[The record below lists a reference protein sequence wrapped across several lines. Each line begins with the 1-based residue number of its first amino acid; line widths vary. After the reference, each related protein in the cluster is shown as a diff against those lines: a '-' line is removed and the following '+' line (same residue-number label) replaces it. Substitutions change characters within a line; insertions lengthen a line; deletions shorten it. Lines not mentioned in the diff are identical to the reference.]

1 MNISLRDISY
11 FLAVAGTARLSQA
24 AELCGVTQPAISKA
38 MHRLEGELGLTL
50 LERHARGTR
59 LSAAGQ
65 QFLPMAQNLHAG
77 GVDAQRLVGEIRARG
92 AGLLRIGVTDAT
104 RTGLLAP
111 ALGELIQQ
119 RAGLRV
125 QLRIGRSDQLA
136 KAVQAGELDLALV
149 PAYSDSTFSCDH
161 TVVGHDPLL
170 PVVRAAH
177 PLARLIRPTL
187 SDLQPFSWLL
197 ASSTSTPY
205 RLLNALYRRCGLPAP
220 TVVVE
225 TDYASEIDMTLLRS
239 TNLLALVPQSMMR
252 LSEQSD
258 LYILPLSD
266 LKWARDVVMLTRT
279 GVATPLMDTFNERVR
294 KHAIQM
300 EKSRSKRSLDA
311 K

>member
-24 AELCGVTQPAISKA
+24 AELCDVTQPAISKA
-38 MHRLEGELGLTL
+38 MRRLEDELGLKL

-59 LSAAGQ
+59 LTAAGQ

-77 GVDAQRLVGEIRARG
+77 DLDAQRLVGELRARG
-92 AGLLRIGVTDAT
+92 AGLLRIGVTNAT

-111 ALGELIQQ
+111 ILGELIQQ

-136 KAVQAGELDLALV
+136 KDVQAGELDLALV
-149 PAYSDSTFSCDH
+149 PAYSDATLPSGF
-161 TVVGHDPLL
+161 TVIGRDPLL
-170 PVVRAAH
+170 PVVRASH
-177 PLARLIRPTL
+177 PLAQLTRPDL
-187 SDLQPFSWLL
+187 KALQPYFWLL

-205 RLLNALYRRCGLPAP
+205 RLLNSLYRRHGLPAP

-225 TDYASEIDMTLLRS
+225 TDYASEIDLTLLRS
-239 TNLLALVPQSMMR
+239 SNLLALVPQSMMS

-258 LYILPLSD
+258 LHILPLSE
-266 LKWARDVVMLTRT
+266 LKFEREVVMLTRT
-279 GVATPLMDTFNERVR
+279 GVATPLMRTLSERVR
-294 KHAIQM
+294 KYAVQM
-300 EKSRSKRSLDA
+300 EKSRSKG
-311 K
+311 

>member
-24 AELCGVTQPAISKA
+24 AELCEVTQPAISKA
-38 MHRLEGELGLTL
+38 MRRLEDEIGLKL

-59 LSAAGQ
+59 LTAAGQ

-77 GVDAQRLVGEIRARG
+77 DLDAQRLVGELRARG
-92 AGLLRIGVTDAT
+92 AGLLRIGVTNAT

-111 ALGELIQQ
+111 ILGELIQQ

-149 PAYSDSTFSCDH
+149 PAYSDTTFSCEN
-161 TVVGHDPLL
+161 TVIGRDPLL

-177 PLARLIRPTL
+177 PLARLTHPNLR
-187 SDLQPFSWLL
+187 DLQPFFWLL

-205 RLLNALYRRCGLPAP
+205 RLLNSLYRRHSLPAP
-220 TVVVE
+220 IVVVE
-225 TDYASEIDMTLLRS
+225 TDYASEIDLTLLRS
-239 TNLLALVPQSMMR
+239 TNLLALVPQSMMS

-258 LYILPLSD
+258 LHIIPLSE
-266 LKWARDVVMLTRT
+266 LKLEREVVMLTRT
-279 GVATPLMDTFNERVR
+279 GVATPLMQTLSERVR
-294 KHAIQM
+294 KYAVRM
-300 EKSRSKRSLDA
+300 EKSRVK

>member
-24 AELCGVTQPAISKA
+24 AELCEVTQPAISKA
-38 MHRLEGELGLTL
+38 MRRLEDELGLKL

-59 LSAAGQ
+59 LTAAGQ

-77 GVDAQRLVGEIRARG
+77 DLDAQRLVGELRARG
-92 AGLLRIGVTDAT
+92 AGLLRIGVTNAT

-111 ALGELIQQ
+111 ILGELIQQ

-149 PAYSDSTFSCDH
+149 PAYSDSTFPSDYA
-161 TVVGHDPLL
+161 VIGRDPLL
-170 PVVRAAH
+170 PVVRSAH
-177 PLARLIRPTL
+177 PLARLTHPDLR
-187 SDLQPFSWLL
+187 DLQPFFWLL

-205 RLLNALYRRCGLPAP
+205 RLLNSLYRRHGLPAP
-220 TVVVE
+220 TVVME
-225 TDYASEIDMTLLRS
+225 TDYASEFDLTLLRS
-239 TNLLALVPQSMMR
+239 TNLLALVPQSMMS

-258 LYILPLSD
+258 LHILPLSE
-266 LKWARDVVMLTRT
+266 LKLEREVVMLTRT
-279 GVATPLMDTFNERVR
+279 GVATPLMRTLSERVR
-294 KHAIQM
+294 KYAVQM
-300 EKSRSKRSLDA
+300 EKSRGKR
-311 K
+311 

>member
-24 AELCGVTQPAISKA
+24 AEICQVTQPALSKA
-38 MHRLEGELGLTL
+38 MRRLEDELGLKL

-59 LSAAGQ
+59 LTSAGQ

-77 GVDAQRLVGEIRARG
+77 DLDAQRLVSELRARG
-92 AGLLRIGVTDAT
+92 AGLLRIGVTNAT

-111 ALGELIQQ
+111 ILGELIQQ

-149 PAYSDSTFSCDH
+149 PTYSDTTFPTDH
-161 TVVGHDPLL
+161 TVIGSDPLL
-170 PVVRAAH
+170 PVVRATH
-177 PLARLIRPTL
+177 PLARLSHPDLR
-187 SDLQPFSWLL
+187 DLQPFFWLL

-205 RLLNALYRRCGLPAP
+205 RLLNSLYRLRGLPAP
-220 TVVVE
+220 IVVVE
-225 TDYASEIDMTLLRS
+225 TDYASEIDLTLLRS
-239 TNLLALVPQSMMR
+239 TNLLALVPQSMMS
-252 LSEQSD
+252 LTEQSD
-258 LYILPLSD
+258 LHVLPLSE
-266 LKWARDVVMLTRT
+266 LRMEREVVMLTRT
-279 GVATPLMDTFNERVR
+279 GTATPLMQTLSERVR
-294 KHAIQM
+294 KYAAQM
-300 EKSRSKRSLDA
+300 TRSRVK